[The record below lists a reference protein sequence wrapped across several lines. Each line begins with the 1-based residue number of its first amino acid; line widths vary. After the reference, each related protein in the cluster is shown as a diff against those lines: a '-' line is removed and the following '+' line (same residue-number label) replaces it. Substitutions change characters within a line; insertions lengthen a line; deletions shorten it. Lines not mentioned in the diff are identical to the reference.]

1 MKNTWIVLNIVS
13 LSVFL
18 FVALFLSAIHY
29 LLDFRIILLERFLK
43 GGAWI
48 EIVVIAFYG
57 AFLYKKMENPVKAI
71 FWRKFSWSLF
81 SIVFFCQFFIGIVG
95 FEKFLMTGELH
106 LPVPAMILSGP
117 IYRGELTFMVFLFL
131 STIVLTGPAWCSHL
145 CYFGGIDNAVA
156 GNKNNKTSWR
166 HKYPIKYGF
175 FFLVIF
181 GTILF
186 RIFNIDKFYSLI
198 GGIIIGIIGVVLIAI
213 VSSRKG
219 KMANC
224 ILFCPIG
231 TLVMYLKQINPIRMY
246 IDYSCTNC
254 GVCSS
259 VCNYDALT
267 IADIKNRKPGLT
279 CTYCGDCLSVCHK
292 NAIKYKLF
300 NLDAVQARKV
310 FLFFTVSFHAI
321 FMALARI

>member
-1 MKNTWIVLNIVS
+1 MNSKKLFFPFIVFV
-13 LSVFL
+13 
-18 FVALFLSAIHY
+18 FVASLLAVIQLS
-29 LLDFRIILLERFLK
+29 LDTDMLIFERFVE
-43 GGAWI
+43 GGGWI
-48 EIVVIAFYG
+48 EIFIISFYG
-57 AFLYKKMENPVKAI
+57 AFLAYKMRIPGEVPK
-71 FWRKFSWSLF
+71 WRKISWLVF
-81 SIVFFCQFFIGIVG
+81 SIVFFSQLILGLIG

-131 STIVLTGPAWCSHL
+131 STVVLTGPAWCSHL

-156 GNKNNKTSWR
+156 GQKHNKTSWR
-166 HKYPIKYGF
+166 QKYRIKYGF
-175 FFLVIF
+175 FFLIIF

-186 RIFNIDKFYSLI
+186 RIFNIDEFYALV
-198 GGIIIGIIGVVLIAI
+198 GGIIIGIIGILLIAI
-213 VSSRKG
+213 VSARKG

-224 ILFCPIG
+224 ILFCPVG
-231 TLVMYLKQINPIRMY
+231 TLVMYLKYINPMRMY

-254 GVCSS
+254 GICSS

-300 NLDAVQARKV
+300 NLNAVKARKV
-310 FLFFTVSFHAI
+310 FLFITVSFHAI